1 MKLRDELDQH
11 RHAVDGCQVAVKTR
25 AGGIKRSQQQT
36 RDAFEG
42 R

>member
-11 RHAVDGCQVAVKTR
+11 RHAIDDCQVALNTR
-25 AGGIKRSQQQT
+25 AGGIKRAQQQT